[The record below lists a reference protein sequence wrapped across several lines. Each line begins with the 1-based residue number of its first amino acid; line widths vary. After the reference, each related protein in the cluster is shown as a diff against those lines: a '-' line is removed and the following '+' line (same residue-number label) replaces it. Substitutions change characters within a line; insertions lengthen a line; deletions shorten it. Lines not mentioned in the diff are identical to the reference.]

1 MTTRED
7 RVVIVERPDRT
18 RIVDHNEG
26 TRITT
31 YYTQV
36 EIHEESEEE
45 TGMFSKQQFLK

>member
-7 RVVIVERPDRT
+7 RVVVVDRPDMT

-31 YYTQV
+31 YYTEVQV
-36 EIHEESEEE
+36 QDNQESYEE
-45 TGMFSKQQFLK
+45 TGKETSGS